1 MRELLASNRRYFLG
15 LTLAAIAL
23 RLYFA
28 LYIPVVTG
36 DSLVY
41 ADIAKN
47 ILSYHV
53 YGVSGSEGLHPTL
66 IRLPGFPLL
75 LAAIFKLFGQD
86 NWHAVMIINTII
98 DVATC
103 FVVAEAARRMINPR
117 AAKIAFAIAA
127 LCPFTANYVGT
138 GLTET
143 ISIFLTS
150 VTILFAVIGLEEKRL
165 APWIGCGFSLAFA
178 ILVRP
183 DGGWLLGAVGLTM
196 LIRMW
201 TIPGERKFLF
211 KAGVVVLAISLAPLI
226 PWTIRNWRVFHVFQP
241 LVTVHASD
249 PGEWEPENWNKWT
262 YSWLADYA
270 SMEDVIFNV
279 SGEPININDIPNRAF
294 DSPAEKEK
302 VSQLIAEYNAHDYT
316 LTPEIDAQFAPL
328 AQSQMREH
336 PIRYFLIMPAVRIL
350 DMWFRPRTEMLPLDT
365 HWWQFSQDLHDS
377 LWATGLMLLNLGLI
391 YIALRGIFNGPPMRV
406 ITLLLLFL
414 VIRSVLLTIA
424 GVVEDRYTLECFPCL
439 FILGGRYLATSRILG
454 KTAFRSS
461 KTAMRVSP
469 VTGA

>member
-1 MRELLASNRRYFLG
+1 MRELLVSNRRYFLS
-15 LTLAAIAL
+15 LTLVAIAL

-41 ADIAKN
+41 ADIARN
-47 ILSYHV
+47 ILNYHV
-53 YGVSGSEGLHPTL
+53 YGVSGSEGLHSTL
-66 IRLPGFPLL
+66 IRLPGFPLF
-75 LAAIFKLFGQD
+75 LAAIFKIFGQD
-86 NWHAVMIINTII
+86 HWRAVMIVNTII
-98 DVATC
+98 DLATC
-103 FVVAEAARRMINPR
+103 FVVAEAARRMISSR
-117 AAKIAFAIAA
+117 AAKFTFALAA
-127 LCPFTANYVGT
+127 ICPFTANYVAT

-143 ISIFLTS
+143 LSIFLTS
-150 VTILFAVIGLEEKRL
+150 ATILFAVIGFEEKRF
-165 APWIGCGFSLAFA
+165 APWIFCGLSLAAA

-196 LIRMW
+196 LIRIW
-201 TIPGERKFLF
+201 TIPGERRVLF
-211 KAGVVVLAISLAPLI
+211 KAGVLVLVISLAPLI

-279 SGEPININDIPNRAF
+279 SGQPIDINDIPSRAF

-302 VSQLIAEYNAHDYT
+302 VSQLIAEYNAQDYT

-328 AQSQMREH
+328 VQSQIRKH
-336 PIRYFLIMPAVRIL
+336 PIRYFLIMPAVRVV
-350 DMWFRPRTEMLPLDT
+350 DMWLRPRTEMLPLDT
-365 HWWQFSQDLHDS
+365 HWWRFSEDIHDS
-377 LWATGLMLLNLGLI
+377 LWATGLMLLNLALA
-391 YIALRGIFNGPPMRV
+391 YIALRGIFSGPPIRV

-414 VIRSVLLTIA
+414 VIRSLLLTIT

-439 FILGGRYLATSRILG
+439 FILGGRYLAGTQMLRRPTFRFSKTTSRVPI
-454 KTAFRSS
+454 SI
-461 KTAMRVSP
+461 V
-469 VTGA
+469 V